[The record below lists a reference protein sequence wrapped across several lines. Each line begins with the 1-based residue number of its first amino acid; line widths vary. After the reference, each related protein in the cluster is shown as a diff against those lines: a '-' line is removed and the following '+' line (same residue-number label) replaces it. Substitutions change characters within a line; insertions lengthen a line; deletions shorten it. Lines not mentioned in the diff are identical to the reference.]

1 MATSKQLKARARF
14 KKAIAE
20 AKKLMKKNPK
30 LSRKD
35 ALKKGFAIEYSKERS
50 K

>member
-1 MATSKQLKARARF
+1 MTAKQKANQKRF

-35 ALKKGFAIEYSKERS
+35 ALKRGFAIEYSKE
-50 K
+50 KK